1 LFQRGVIDAA
11 KELITE
17 SIAEKLD
24 ATNFVLST
32 TFRIADLGC
41 STGPNTFFAVQNII
55 EAVQLKYKCQEL
67 HSQLPEFQVFFN
79 DHVSNDFNTLF
90 ASLPLDRQYYAAAV
104 AGSFYN

>member
-11 KELITE
+11 KEPITK
-17 SIAEKLD
+17 SVAEKLD
-24 ATNFVLST
+24 ATNFVSST
-32 TFRIADLGC
+32 TFRIEDLGC

-55 EAVQLKYKCQEL
+55 EAEWLKYECQEL

-90 ASLPLDRQYYAAAV
+90 ASVLPDR
-104 AGSFYN
+104 